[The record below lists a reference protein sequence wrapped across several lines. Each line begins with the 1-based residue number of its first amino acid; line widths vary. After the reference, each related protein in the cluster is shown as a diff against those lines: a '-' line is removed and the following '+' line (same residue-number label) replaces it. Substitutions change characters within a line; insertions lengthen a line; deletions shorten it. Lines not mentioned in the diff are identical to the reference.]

1 MDIRT
6 ARLDLRRALTP
17 LYGDREAAA
26 ITESTMEHLT
36 GLARVDRIM
45 HEGES
50 LTEEQSEEYLRC
62 LSELTAWRP
71 VQYVTGAAW
80 FDGHRFRVDERVLI
94 PRPETE
100 ELVEWVAEAIGPS
113 EARVLDIG
121 TGSGCIAVAIRK
133 RSPKSNVTALDKSA
147 GALEL
152 ARQNADELGAD
163 IHFLEADILDRKAWD
178 GLPMFDVVVSN
189 PPYVTEEERD
199 AMRPNV
205 TDYEP
210 KSAVFV
216 EGGDPLLFYREIA
229 AFSESRLSPDGS
241 LFFETSASQGEAVC
255 RLLSQLGF
263 KDVLMRRDLQGL
275 DRMVMCRRPM
285 RS

>member
-6 ARLDLRRALTP
+6 ARHDLRRALTP
-17 LYGDREAAA
+17 LYGDREAASIA
-26 ITESTMEHLT
+26 ESTMEHLT

-45 HEGES
+45 HEGEP
-50 LTEEQSEEYLRC
+50 LTEQQSEEYLRC

-100 ELVEWVAEAIGPS
+100 ELVEWVAEAIGQNSPH
-113 EARVLDIG
+113 VLDIG
-121 TGSGCIAVAIRK
+121 TGSGCIAVSLKK
-133 RSPKSNVTALDKSA
+133 RRPDTLVTGLDKSA
-147 GALEL
+147 DALEV
-152 ARQNADELGAD
+152 ARQNAEA
-163 IHFLEADILDRKAWD
+163 IAAEVRFVEADILDRTSWE
-178 GLPMFDVVVSN
+178 GLPIFDIIVSN
-189 PPYVTEEERD
+189 PPYVTEGERG

-210 KSAVFV
+210 RSAVFV
-216 EGGDPLLFYREIA
+216 EGIDPLLFYREIT
-229 AFSESRLSPDGS
+229 AFSENRLSPGGS
-241 LFFETSASQGEAVC
+241 LFFETSASQGESVC
-255 RLLSQLGF
+255 RLLSERGF
-263 KDVLMRRDLQGL
+263 TDVLLRKDLL
-275 DRMVMCRRPM
+275 EMDRMVMCRRPM

>member
-6 ARLDLRRALTP
+6 ARLGLRRALTP

-26 ITESTMEHLT
+26 VSESTMEHLT

-50 LTEEQSEEYLRC
+50 LTEQQSEDYLRC

-100 ELVEWVAEAIGPS
+100 ELVEWVAAVIGPS
-113 EARVLDIG
+113 VIRVLDIG
-121 TGSGCIAVAIRK
+121 TGSGCIAISLKK
-133 RSPKSNVTALDKSA
+133 RCPDSLVTGLDKSA
-147 GALEL
+147 DALEV
-152 ARQNADELGAD
+152 ARQNAQAIAAEVR
-163 IHFLEADILDRKAWD
+163 FVEADILDRTSWE
-178 GLPMFDVVVSN
+178 GLPIFDVIVSN
-189 PPYVTEEERD
+189 PPYVTVEERD

-210 KSAVFV
+210 ESAVFV

-229 AFSESRLSPDGS
+229 AFSESRLSPGGS